1 MADLDLEGGGI
12 ELEDAE
18 VVGDGEIC
26 CAAVRPEHKAKRRSH
41 THHTPNRPRR
51 TLELDSRPRVD
62 MMKAA
67 ESEMLKCV
75 SAKCCGPLGC
85 LDAAFPRIAV

>member
-26 CAAVRPEHKAKRRSH
+26 CAAVRPEQKAKRRSH

-51 TLELDSRPRVD
+51 TLELDARPRVD

-67 ESEMLKCV
+67 DRER
-75 SAKCCGPLGC
+75 
-85 LDAAFPRIAV
+85 DAQVRQRQVLRASGLP